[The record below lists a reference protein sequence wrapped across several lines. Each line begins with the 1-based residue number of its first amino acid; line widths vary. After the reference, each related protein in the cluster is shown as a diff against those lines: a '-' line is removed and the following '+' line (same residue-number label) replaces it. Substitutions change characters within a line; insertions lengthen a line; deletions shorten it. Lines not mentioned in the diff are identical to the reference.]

1 MMKSL
6 ILIFLFLVACIV
18 KAQNINIDREKLLDL
33 YQTQRYAEAAQYLQ
47 SIYPPDTDDLKAL
60 SQIAYCYMMAGKLP
74 DAEKNYLKINA
85 LQPNTLSVLFSL
97 ANINSRRGNTAAAQ
111 FYLLDIIKLDSTNF
125 NAFKQLANYTDSI
138 KLKVKYLEKANRLN
152 ATDADVAFDL
162 ALQYKYLKVFEP
174 AYKVLQ
180 VAILADTNNLI
191 LQQAQLPIANELKK
205 YKEVIRVG
213 EKLLRNGG
221 DANVVRDVGKAYF
234 SLKNYQK
241 CIDLYKR
248 LENMSMQNESIL
260 YYMSISYRE
269 LKNYE
274 MATSYAKK
282 TIEEGIS
289 PNVPLYYSL
298 LGGIYEERNQNTNAT
313 AAYKKGLTFGDYNS
327 IYYRLALLYDFK
339 FNQPKT
345 ALSYYNQYLKS
356 KPTAGEKSQIDYTK
370 TRIAEITQPKSSK
383 TGLTSVQN

>member
-1 MMKSL
+1 MLKQL
-6 ILIFLFLVACIV
+6 ILIVLLSLPIIV
-18 KAQNINIDREKLLDL
+18 KAQNIDKEKLLDF

-47 SIYPPDTDDLKAL
+47 SIYPTDTDDIKAL

-97 ANINSRRGNTAAAQ
+97 ANINARRGNTATAQ
-111 FYLLDIIKLDSTNF
+111 FYLLDIIKLDTTNF

-138 KLKVKYLEKANRLN
+138 KLKVKYLEKANRIN

-205 YKEVIRVG
+205 YKEVILVG
-213 EKLLRNGG
+213 EKLLKNGA

-241 CIDLYKR
+241 CIELYKR
-248 LENMSMQNESIL
+248 LENMALQNESIL

-327 IYYRLALLYDFK
+327 IYYRLALLYDLKFK
-339 FNQPKT
+339 QTKT
-345 ALSYYNQYLKS
+345 ALTYYNRYLKS
-356 KPTAGEKSQIDYTK
+356 KPSESEKSQIDYTK

>member
-1 MMKSL
+1 MLKPL
-6 ILIFLFLVACIV
+6 ILIVLLSLPVFV
-18 KAQNINIDREKLLDL
+18 KAQNVDKEKLLDL
-33 YQTQRYAEAAQYLQ
+33 YQTQRYADAAQYLQ
-47 SIYPPDTDDLKAL
+47 SIYPSDTDDLKAL